1 MKQYRGNRK
10 PFCYALFTE
19 ADRQEAEAVLG
30 ELEKHR
36 IHSAFSARRS
46 ADCIMR
52 AAVVLLFLSPEAVSD
67 KAVQEG
73 VAEAT
78 SAGKTVL
85 TVFLKETAL
94 TPGLS
99 MQLGQTQGIFNLLS
113 THASRAMQGRGGP
126 CPPGRLHAEIQGCG
140 SGGQAHRR
148 AA

>member
-99 MQLGQTQGIFNLLS
+99 MQLGQTQGIFKYREESDEAFYRKLLDAPALQS
-113 THASRAMQGRGGP
+113 MSVTPRQKKA
-126 CPPGRLHAEIQGCG
+126 L
-140 SGGQAHRR
+140 RR
-148 AA
+148 SV